1 MQNIFGGVNTSSTFV
16 TIGIMY
22 NIKVCAVA
30 LPVIEKS
37 CMETRCVCRQY
48 LNEVTDPFLTKFLG
62 DDD

>member
-16 TIGIMY
+16 TIGIM
-22 NIKVCAVA
+22 CAVA

-37 CMETRCVCRQY
+37 RMETRCVCRQY